1 MTAQDTNA
9 SRLANEYLR
18 LGGSRKA
25 VLDDNAVSVRI
36 WESEPQEASDFW
48 ERHIQSLATRQ
59 RQEVETLLPSIT
71 EE

>member
-1 MTAQDTNA
+1 MTEQDTHA
-9 SRLANEYLR
+9 SRLAAEYLR

-36 WESEPQEASDFW
+36 WAPEPQAASDFW
-48 ERHIQSLATRQ
+48 ERHIQSLAAPQ
-59 RQEVETLLPSIT
+59 RHEVETLLPSIT